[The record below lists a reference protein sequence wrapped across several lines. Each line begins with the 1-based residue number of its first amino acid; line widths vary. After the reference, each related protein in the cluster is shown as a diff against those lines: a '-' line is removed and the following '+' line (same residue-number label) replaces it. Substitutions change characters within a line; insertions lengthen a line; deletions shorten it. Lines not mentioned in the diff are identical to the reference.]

1 MEKYSSGFVL
11 LCSVGLLLGLI
22 AFSACVAAEFK
33 RTKLKDVKLDE
44 KLCYLPGSPA
54 FVLGITASVCLSI
67 VQIIGTIYIIG
78 KKINSGEKKIHE
90 TRKQTISII
99 LLVLS
104 WISYAFAIILLG
116 GASSMNK
123 KQVYGRG
130 WLDGECY
137 IVKSGVFI
145 GTSVLVLVTIQ
156 LLVGAIILTTSR
168 MNFRKQHV
176 EQGTTIHAQSQ
187 VLVV

>member
-11 LCSVGLLLGLI
+11 FCSVELLLGLI

-54 FVLGITASVCLSI
+54 FGLGITALVCLSI
-67 VQIIGTIYIIG
+67 VQIIGTAYVIG
-78 KKINSGEKKIHE
+78 KKINSGEKKIHDVRE

-99 LLVLS
+99 L
-104 WISYAFAIILLG
+104 ISYAFAIVLLG
-116 GASSMNK
+116 GAASMNK
-123 KQVYGRG
+123 KQAYGRG

-137 IVKSGVFI
+137 ILKSGVFV
-145 GTSVLVLVTIQ
+145 GTSVLVLVIFQ
-156 LLVGAIILTTSR
+156 SLLGSIILMTR
-168 MNFRKQHV
+168 RINF
-176 EQGTTIHAQSQ
+176 G
-187 VLVV
+187 

>member
-11 LCSVGLLLGLI
+11 FCSFELLLGLI

-54 FVLGITASVCLSI
+54 FGLGITALVCLSI
-67 VQIIGTIYIIG
+67 VQILGTAYVIGN
-78 KKINSGEKKIHE
+78 KLNSREKKIHDARE

-104 WISYAFAIILLG
+104 WISYAFAIVLLG

-123 KQVYGRG
+123 KQAYGRG
-130 WLDGECY
+130 WLDGDCY
-137 IVKSGVFI
+137 IVKSGVFV
-145 GTSVLVLVTIQ
+145 GTSVLVLVTFQ
-156 LLVGAIILTTSR
+156 LILGSIILMTR
-168 MNFRKQHV
+168 RINF
-176 EQGTTIHAQSQ
+176 G
-187 VLVV
+187 